1 MRENSLM
8 IRVENVKKQY
18 RLGQIGGGTL
28 RGDLQSW
35 WARKRG
41 KEDPNTLIGTDQR
54 LIGTTFMALNGVSF
68 TVNKGEAVG
77 IIGSNGAGKSTLL
90 KLLTHVTAPTSGDID
105 LYGRVA
111 SMLEVGTGFHPEMT
125 GRENVYLNGA
135 ILGMTRAEID
145 AKMAEIIEFSEVGD
159 FIDTPVKRYSS
170 GMFVKLAFSV
180 AAHLDSEI
188 MIMDEVL
195 AVGDMKFQKKC
206 LTKMRQA
213 ARRNSKTVLYVSHN
227 MATIRALC
235 DRCIVLDK
243 GKVVFDGDV
252 DEAISI
258 YLATKSQATA
268 YVDYSQVVI
277 VKKDSNVHKLSDLKG
292 KRLIVQSDSSALAAL
307 TGDDATKEN
316 KKLAASLKD
325 LQQVADYN
333 SAFMN
338 LESGMVDAIAMDIG
352 VASYQMSAKGDNFRM
367 LDERLSSE
375 EYGIGFK
382 KGNTKLRDEVQK
394 TLLTMLA
401 DGTFEQIVNKWGL
414 KDSACLSEKDT
425 TYIDGGKVP
434 YVDFSKIQKKNDKTT
449 EKSDGVKANKG
460 GIWFIMKQL
469 GSGMLA
475 TLSIFVFTLLFSL
488 PLGL

>member
-1 MRENSLM
+1 MQQQKDIM
-8 IRVENVKKQY
+8 IRVRNVRKKY

-54 LIGTTFMALNGVSF
+54 LIGTTFMALNGLSF
-68 TVNKGEAVG
+68 DVYKGEAVG

-90 KLLTHVTAPTSGDID
+90 KLLTHVTAPTEGDID

-170 GMFVKLAFSV
+170 GMYVKLAFSV

-213 ARRNSKTVLYVSHN
+213 AKRDGKTVLYVSHN
-227 MATIRALC
+227 MATIRDLC
-235 DRCIVLDK
+235 DRCIVLNQ
-243 GKVVFDGDV
+243 GKIIFDGDV
-252 DEAISI
+252 DTGIAL
-258 YLATKSQATA
+258 YLANRTQSGNF
-268 YVDYSQVVI
+268 VDYSDY
-277 VKKDSNVHKLSDLKG
+277 KRESWCKCDDL
-292 KRLIVQSDSSALAAL
+292 RIRSIRFESESIEALERGEPVRIEMKIHARRSMNSIGL
-307 TGDDATKEN
+307 RFEIRDEMGTPLATSC
-316 KKLAASLKD
+316 LYD
-325 LQQVADYN
+325 LQMQEGVN
-333 SAFMN
+333 H
-338 LESGMVDAIAMDIG
+338 LAMEYDL
-352 VASYQMSAKGDNFRM
+352 RM
-367 LDERLSSE
+367 LSPAQ
-375 EYGIGFK
+375 Y
-382 KGNTKLRDEVQK
+382 NT
-394 TLLTMLA
+394 
-401 DGTFEQIVNKWGL
+401 
-414 KDSACLSEKDT
+414 
-425 TYIDGGKVP
+425 Y
-434 YVDFSKIQKKNDKTT
+434 
-449 EKSDGVKANKG
+449 
-460 GIWFIMKQL
+460 
-469 GSGMLA
+469 
-475 TLSIFVFTLLFSL
+475 FTLFAIGEGGGHSDEDCVPGPRFGIVETYAEKYIEWNARNWGFIQL
-488 PLGL
+488 PDAKLLPEQE